1 MRATQTK
8 ILIVISSVFILLAA
22 LTAWLNSSKPPAVE
36 PNATL
41 PPDVTEFS
49 QAESYSDIEPS
60 SHSIENIEEPGLRAR
75 EQEILSSLPRSLRGT
90 DINGGFQVDADGH
103 LIISSANR
111 DFFEYFLST
120 LGEESLEQVMDRI
133 TEIIELR
140 LVSPAQEEAINL
152 LKNYINLKRALVDFE
167 QQVGNG
173 LDQYGNSPLAQ
184 HRARL
189 DMMSELRRQYLG
201 EEAAQAFY
209 GESEDYDRYML
220 DRMSLTSN
228 SSMSSYERTE
238 ALVKLMEEAPESLKP
253 RLEDDYKMQKLN
265 LDVENLKAS
274 GASEEDIYQARAEIL
289 GEEAASRL
297 QQVEQAQSAW
307 NNRYQAYQS
316 EKALLISEGL
326 SEAAYAE
333 EVNALQQRMFE
344 DNELRRV
351 KALDRIN
358 ADKK

>member
-1 MRATQTK
+1 MRATQVK
-8 ILIVISSVFILLAA
+8 ILIVICSIFVLLAA
-22 LTAWLNSSKPPAVE
+22 LTAWLNSSKPPVIE
-36 PNATL
+36 PNQSLTTNT
-41 PPDVTEFS
+41 PERSQIEF
-49 QAESYSDIEPS
+49 YSEAEPS
-60 SHSIENIEEPGLRAR
+60 SPATDHIKDSGLKAR
-75 EQEILSSLPRSLRGT
+75 EKEILSSLPRSLRGT
-90 DINGGFQVDADGH
+90 DINGGFEVDADGH

-140 LVSPAQEEAINL
+140 LVSPAKEEAINL
-152 LKNYINLKRALVDFE
+152 LQNYIELKRALMDFE
-167 QQVGNG
+167 QQVGDG

-220 DRMSLTSN
+220 DRMSLASN
-228 SSMSSYERTE
+228 SSMSSHERSE
-238 ALVKLMEEAPESLKP
+238 ALVKLMEKAPESLKP

-274 GASEEDIYQARAEIL
+274 GASEEDIYQARAKAL

-307 NNRYQAYQS
+307 NDRYRDYQS
-316 EKALLISEGL
+316 EKEQLISEGL
-326 SEAAYAE
+326 SEGAFAE
-333 EVNALQQRMFE
+333 EVNALQQRLFE